1 MRLRLWTAEWT
12 TQDWNTTAI
21 KTALEHQDPT
31 ARASVFLT
39 ITVDPKRPLSSQR
52 LTWFNC
58 YLTKFKCDGNFHIL
72 LFRWIRMTMIQFCS
86 YSTWWRNS
94 LRKLLQLLTR
104 YETNSLLPQV
114 SYHPCV
120 DMTFVLDDL
129 NVLLLDLTAWNFR
142 RMSWNSDAILRRFWG
157 PRHLLQIWKTRTYG
171 IVVEISVFLVNLPWQ
186 TSLVFFP
193 VSGYS
198 VIGLPVSVRA

>member
-1 MRLRLWTAEWT
+1 MPGNSPQPSHKPLVLGTLQHWLDRWKEKTSWVGRDGVTLVNSRMNHTGLK
-12 TQDWNTTAI
+12 QTAI
-21 KTALEHQDPT
+21 KTALEHKDPT

-39 ITVDPKRPLSSQR
+39 VNVDPKRPLSSQW

-58 YLTKFKCDGNFHIL
+58 HLTKFKCEVNFHTL

-94 LRKLLQLLTR
+94 LRKVLQLLTR

-120 DMTFVLDDL
+120 DMTFVLYDL
-129 NVLLLDLTAWNFR
+129 NMLLLD
-142 RMSWNSDAILRRFWG
+142 
-157 PRHLLQIWKTRTYG
+157 
-171 IVVEISVFLVNLPWQ
+171 
-186 TSLVFFP
+186 
-193 VSGYS
+193 
-198 VIGLPVSVRA
+198 